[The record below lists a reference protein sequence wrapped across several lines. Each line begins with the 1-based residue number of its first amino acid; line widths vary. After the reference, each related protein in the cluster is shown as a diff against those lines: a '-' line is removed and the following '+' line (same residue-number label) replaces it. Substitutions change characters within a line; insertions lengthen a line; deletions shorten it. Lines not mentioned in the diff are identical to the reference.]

1 MDIKFS
7 VIIPLYNKEN
17 FIKKT
22 VLSVLEQEYENFEI
36 IVIDDCSKDKSLT
49 VLLNQ
54 VILFDNNN
62 KLRIYKNKVNKGVS
76 YTRNKGIELSSGN
89 YILFLDADD
98 EINNKYLFNNLNSFI
113 KKYKADYILLSRNY
127 HNRFIRPNFRS
138 IRKYLRYLEGDFY
151 EIIDNNSVAIKGDFP
166 FGGSG
171 SAVISTNIL
180 KDHRFELSE
189 PLYEDW
195 LFFIDLFLKNKAF
208 YYNFESIK
216 VNFDKN
222 SLTNSYKKSSLPRL
236 PKVYYL
242 LKNKEDY
249 KQVKK
254 EFFWLWL
261 NSNIKKDLKYIDLC
275 RILKEYKYEIKENIT
290 FSKKSINIILRIT
303 LKIILSFVRSYKEWK
318 MNDSSMG

>member
-1 MDIKFS
+1 
-7 VIIPLYNKEN
+7 
-17 FIKKT
+17 
-22 VLSVLEQEYENFEI
+22 
-36 IVIDDCSKDKSLT
+36 
-49 VLLNQ
+49 
-54 VILFDNNN
+54 
-62 KLRIYKNKVNKGVS
+62 
-76 YTRNKGIELSSGN
+76 
-89 YILFLDADD
+89 
-98 EINNKYLFNNLNSFI
+98 
-113 KKYKADYILLSRNY
+113 
-127 HNRFIRPNFRS
+127 
-138 IRKYLRYLEGDFY
+138 
-151 EIIDNNSVAIKGDFP
+151 
-166 FGGSG
+166 
-171 SAVISTNIL
+171 VISTNIL

-249 KQVKK
+249 KQIKK

-275 RILKEYKYEIKENIT
+275 RILKEFKYEIKENIT

-303 LKIILSFVRSYKEWK
+303 LKIILSFVRSYKE
-318 MNDSSMG
+318 